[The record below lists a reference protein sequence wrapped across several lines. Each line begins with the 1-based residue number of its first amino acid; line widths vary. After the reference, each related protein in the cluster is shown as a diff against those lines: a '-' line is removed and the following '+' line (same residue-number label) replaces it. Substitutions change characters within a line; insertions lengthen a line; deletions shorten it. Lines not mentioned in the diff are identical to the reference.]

1 MRLSRTIMGYS
12 VPKQFCRVFG
22 EATLLQQTVRR
33 VSLSVRLRQTLIV
46 VTRPHEK
53 FYAPTLN
60 GISTRNLIVQPENR
74 GTSSAILYALFR
86 LAKEGRDVDVAI
98 FPSDHYA
105 ENDRSFM
112 AHVDLAFRAVS
123 ERPELIVLLG
133 IKPGY
138 AETGYGWIE
147 PAEPIGFSAPLFRV
161 ERFWEKPGP
170 ALARTLWSE
179 GCLWNSFV
187 LVGRLSTFLE
197 LMAKTL
203 PQVCA
208 TFAAA
213 WSNLGTTSEKEA
225 VERLYWALPCS
236 NFSQEVLVGNPTS
249 LAVLRV
255 ENVYWSDL
263 GEPRRVFDTLSQSRT
278 RPKWMAQK
286 TAPNERTRYIRH
298 TCAKVIPLP
307 KRGIRG

>member
-1 MRLSRTIMGYS
+1 MGYS

-22 EATLLQQTVRR
+22 EATLLEQTRRR
-33 VSLSVRLRQTLIV
+33 VSLSVGLSQALIV
-46 VTRPHEK
+46 VTRAHEK

-74 GTSSAILYALFR
+74 GTSSAILYALSR

-105 ENDRSFM
+105 ENDRRFM
-112 AHVDLAFRAVS
+112 AHVDSAFRAVS
-123 ERPELIVLLG
+123 VRPELIVLLG
-133 IKPGY
+133 ITPAY
-138 AETGYGWIE
+138 AEPGYGWIE
-147 PAEPIGFSAPLFRV
+147 PAEPIGFGAHLFRV
-161 ERFWEKPGP
+161 DRLWEKPGP
-170 ALARTLWSE
+170 ALARTLWKE

-203 PQVCA
+203 PEVCA
-208 TFAAA
+208 AFAAA
-213 WSNLGTTSEKEA
+213 WPNLGARSEKEA
-225 VERLYWALPCS
+225 VEKLYCALPCS
-236 NFSQEVLVGNPTS
+236 NFSQEVLVSSRAS

-255 ENVYWSDL
+255 EDVYWSDL
-263 GEPRRVFDTLSQSRT
+263 GEPRRVFDTLSRSRIHP
-278 RPKWMAQK
+278 RWMVQ

-307 KRGIRG
+307 RRGIRG

>member
-1 MRLSRTIMGYS
+1 MGYS

-22 EATLLQQTVRR
+22 EATLLEQTRR
-33 VSLSVRLRQTLIV
+33 RASLSVPLGHALIV
-46 VTRPHEK
+46 VTQTHEK
-53 FYAPTLN
+53 FYAAILN

-86 LAKEGRDVDVAI
+86 LAKECRDVDVVI

-105 ENDRSFM
+105 ENDRRFM
-112 AHVDLAFRAVS
+112 AHVDSAFRAVS

-133 IKPGY
+133 ITPAY
-138 AETGYGWIE
+138 AETAYGWIE
-147 PAEPIGFSAPLFRV
+147 PAEPIGFGAPLFRV
-161 ERFWEKPGP
+161 DRFWEKPGP
-170 ALARTLWSE
+170 ALARTLWRE

-208 TFAAA
+208 AFSAA
-213 WSNLGTTSEKEA
+213 WRSLGTTSEKEV
-225 VERLYWALPCS
+225 VERLYCALPCS
-236 NFSQEVLVGNPTS
+236 NFSQEVLAGNTTS

-255 ENVYWSDL
+255 EDVYWSDL
-263 GEPRRVFDTLSQSRT
+263 GEPRRVFDTLSRSRS

-298 TCAKVIPLP
+298 TCAKVVPLP